1 MKINSRR
8 VLFAVVVVVV
18 VFNAVQFW
26 RAPQAD
32 TRRIKRNH
40 LNLRE
45 QLRRAI
51 NQIIDYNPGFLADR
65 SQDRV

>member
-1 MKINSRR
+1 MQINSRR

-32 TRRIKRNH
+32 TRIIAKKRKADKLPISDWHPQYDRQSISNSTG
-40 LNLRE
+40 
-45 QLRRAI
+45 QL
-51 NQIIDYNPGFLADR
+51 
-65 SQDRV
+65 